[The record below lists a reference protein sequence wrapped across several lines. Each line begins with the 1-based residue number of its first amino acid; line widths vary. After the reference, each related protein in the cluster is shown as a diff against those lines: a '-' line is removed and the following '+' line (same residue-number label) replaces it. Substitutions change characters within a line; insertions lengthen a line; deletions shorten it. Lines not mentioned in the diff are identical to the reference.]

1 MTVTATL
8 PNRSIPVATLMLNGQ
23 RYDIPLNEEWARFF
37 RDLQVRSGGVSGIIP
52 PSSGGTGFSSY
63 TVGDMLYADGVSS
76 LARLNAAA
84 SGNVLL
90 SGTAPSWGK
99 VGLASH
105 VSGVLQEVNGGTGFT
120 AFGAGVADFL
130 QSATSA
136 NLAAALTDETGT
148 GSAVFADGPTL
159 SAPVLGTPASG
170 TLTNC
175 TGLPV
180 STGISGLGTGVATFL
195 ATPSSANLAA
205 SVTDETGTGA
215 LVFANT
221 PTFVT
226 PILGTPTSGN
236 LANCTGYP
244 TSALTGT
251 VPVSQGGTGITSGT
265 SGGIPYFS
273 AANAIASSAALAANQ
288 IVLGGGA
295 GVAPATL
302 GSLGTTTTVLHGNAG
317 GAPTFGAVSLTADVS
332 GTLPAANGGTGQSS
346 YAVGDI
352 LYASAATTL
361 SKLASVA
368 AGSFLRSAGVTTAP
382 VWSTTTL
389 PNSATTGDILYASAS
404 NTYSNLAGVATGNA
418 LISGGVSTAPSW
430 GKIGLTTHV
439 SGTLPEAN
447 GGTGFTAFGSGVS
460 AWLQTPS
467 SANLRTALT
476 DETGTG
482 SLVFANTPTL
492 VTPVIGAATGTSVS
506 LSSTATASAFIP
518 SGSSAPT
525 NGMYLP
531 AANSVSISTNSTER
545 IRVDGSGNVLPFTV
559 GVFGSSGNPWG
570 DMYSSGTIRGNAM
583 QTASSGSGS
592 GLWKLGI
599 AVAGV
604 GLTLNTTSYVEI
616 DIGGTVH
623 KLAKVN

>member
-1 MTVTATL
+1 MAVTATI
-8 PNRSIPVATLMLNGQ
+8 PNRSIPIASLNISGD
-23 RYDIPLNEEWARFF
+23 RYDLQMNEEWARFL
-37 RDLQVRSGGVSGIIP
+37 RDLQVRSGGVTGIIP
-52 PSSGGTGFSSY
+52 ATGGGTGYSSY
-63 TVGDMLYADGVSS
+63 TVGDMLYADTTTS

-90 SGTAPSWGK
+90 SGTSPSWGK
-99 VGLASH
+99 VGLTTH
-105 VSGVLQEVNGGTGFT
+105 VSGVLDEANGGTGFT
-120 AFGAGVADFL
+120 AFGAGVADWL
-130 QSATSA
+130 QTPTSA

-148 GSAVFADGPTL
+148 GSAVFADTPTL
-159 SAPVLGTPASG
+159 IA
-170 TLTNC
+170 
-175 TGLPV
+175 
-180 STGISGLGTGVATFL
+180 
-195 ATPSSANLAA
+195 
-205 SVTDETGTGA
+205 
-215 LVFANT
+215 
-221 PTFVT
+221 
-226 PILGTPTSGN
+226 PILGTPTSGD

-251 VPVSQGGTGITSGT
+251 VTVPQGGTGITSGT

-273 AANAIASSAALAANQ
+273 GVATIASSALLTANAL
-288 IVLGGGA
+288 VLGGGA
-295 GVAPATL
+295 GAAPATL
-302 GSLGTTTTVLHGNAG
+302 GSLGTTTTVLHGNAAG
-317 GAPTFGAVSLTADVS
+317 APSFGAVVLTADVSGILPGANGGTGNGFFAVSGPAASLKTFTFPNASATVLTTDAAVTVAQGGTGITSGTSGGVPYFSGAGTIASSGALTASHLVLGGGAGAAPTVLGSLGTTTTVLHGNAAGAPTFGAVA
-332 GTLPAANGGTGQSS
+332 
-346 YAVGDI
+346 
-352 LYASAATTL
+352 
-361 SKLASVA
+361 
-368 AGSFLRSAGVTTAP
+368 
-382 VWSTTTL
+382 
-389 PNSATTGDILYASAS
+389 
-404 NTYSNLAGVATGNA
+404 
-418 LISGGVSTAPSW
+418 
-430 GKIGLTTHV
+430 LTTDV
-439 SGTLPEAN
+439 TGTLPEGN
-447 GGTGFTAFGSGVS
+447 GGTGFTAFGTGVS

-545 IRVDGSGNVLPFTV
+545 VRIDSSGNVLPFTV

-570 DMYSSGTIRGNAM
+570 DIYSNGTVRGNAL

-604 GLTLNTTSYVEI
+604 GLTLHTTSYVEI
-616 DIGGTVH
+616 DIGGTTH

>member
-1 MTVTATL
+1 MAVTATI
-8 PNRSIPVATLMLNGQ
+8 PNRSIPIASLNISGD
-23 RYDIPLNEEWARFF
+23 RYDLQMNEEWARFL
-37 RDLQVRSGGVSGIIP
+37 RDLQVRSGGVTGVIP
-52 PSSGGTGFSSY
+52 ATGGGTGYSSY
-63 TVGDMLYADGVSS
+63 TVGDMLYADTTTS

-90 SGTAPSWGK
+90 SGTSPSWGK
-99 VGLASH
+99 VGLTTH
-105 VSGVLQEVNGGTGFT
+105 VSGVLDEANGGTGFT
-120 AFGAGVADFL
+120 AFGAGAADWL
-130 QSATSA
+130 QTPTSA

-148 GSAVFADGPTL
+148 GSVVFADTPTL
-159 SAPVLGTPASG
+159 IA
-170 TLTNC
+170 
-175 TGLPV
+175 
-180 STGISGLGTGVATFL
+180 
-195 ATPSSANLAA
+195 
-205 SVTDETGTGA
+205 
-215 LVFANT
+215 
-221 PTFVT
+221 
-226 PILGTPTSGN
+226 PILGTPTSGD

-251 VPVSQGGTGITSGT
+251 VTVPQGGTGITSGA

-273 AANAIASSAALAANQ
+273 GVATIASSALLTANAL
-288 IVLGGGA
+288 VLGGGA
-295 GVAPATL
+295 GAAPATL
-302 GSLGTTTTVLHGNAG
+302 GSLGTTTTVLHGNAAG
-317 GAPTFGAVSLTADVS
+317 APSFGAVVLTADVSGILPGANGGTGNGFFAVSGPAGALKTFTFPNASATVLTTDAAVTVAQGGTGITSGTSGGVPYFSGAGTIASSGALTASHLVLGGGAGAAPTVLGSLGTTTTVLHGNAAGAPTFGAVA
-332 GTLPAANGGTGQSS
+332 
-346 YAVGDI
+346 
-352 LYASAATTL
+352 
-361 SKLASVA
+361 
-368 AGSFLRSAGVTTAP
+368 
-382 VWSTTTL
+382 
-389 PNSATTGDILYASAS
+389 
-404 NTYSNLAGVATGNA
+404 
-418 LISGGVSTAPSW
+418 
-430 GKIGLTTHV
+430 LTTDV
-439 SGTLPEAN
+439 TGTLPEGN
-447 GGTGFTAFGSGVS
+447 GGTGFTAFGAGVS

-545 IRVDGSGNVLPFTV
+545 IRIDSSGNVLPFTV

-570 DMYSSGTIRGNAM
+570 DIYSNGTVRGNAL

-592 GLWKLGI
+592 GLWKLGL

-604 GLTLNTTSYVEI
+604 GLTLHTTSYVEI
-616 DIGGTVH
+616 DIGGTTH

>member
-1 MTVTATL
+1 MAISATI
-8 PNRSIPVATLMLNGQ
+8 PNRSIPIVTLTVNGQ
-23 RYDIPLNEEWARFF
+23 RYDLPMNEEWARFL
-37 RDLQVRSGGVSGIIP
+37 RDLQMRSGGVTGVVP
-52 PSSGGTGFSSY
+52 ATGGGTGFSSY
-63 TVGDMLYADGVSS
+63 TVGDILYADTTTS
-76 LARLNAAA
+76 LSRLNIAA
-84 SGNVLL
+84 SGNVLR
-90 SGTAPSWGK
+90 SGATPSWGK
-99 VGLASH
+99 VGLTTH
-105 VSGVLQEVNGGTGFT
+105 VSGVLQEANGGTGFT
-120 AFGAGVADFL
+120 AFGGGIADFL
-130 QSATSA
+130 QTPTSA
-136 NLAAALTDETGT
+136 NLAAALTDETGS
-148 GSAVFADGPTL
+148 GPAVFANGPTFT
-159 SAPVLGTPASG
+159 APVLGTPASG

-180 STGISGLGTGVATFL
+180 GTGISGLGAGIAAFL

-205 SVTDETGTGA
+205 AVTDETGTGA

-251 VPVSQGGTGITSGT
+251 VTVAQGGTGITAGT
-265 SGGIPYFS
+265 SGGIPYYS

-295 GVAPATL
+295 GAAPATL
-302 GSLGTTTTVLHGNAG
+302 GSLGTTTTVLHGNAA
-317 GAPTFGAVSLTADVS
+317 GAPSFGAVA
-332 GTLPAANGGTGQSS
+332 
-346 YAVGDI
+346 
-352 LYASAATTL
+352 
-361 SKLASVA
+361 
-368 AGSFLRSAGVTTAP
+368 
-382 VWSTTTL
+382 
-389 PNSATTGDILYASAS
+389 
-404 NTYSNLAGVATGNA
+404 
-418 LISGGVSTAPSW
+418 
-430 GKIGLTTHV
+430 LTTDV
-439 SGTLPEAN
+439 TGTLPEAN
-447 GGTGFTAFGSGVS
+447 GGTGFTAFGAGVS

-467 SANLRTALT
+467 SANLRTAVT

-518 SGSSAPT
+518 SGSSTPT

-531 AANSVSISTNSTER
+531 AANTVSLSTNSTER
-545 IRVDGSGNVLPFTV
+545 IRVDSAGNVLPFTV

-570 DMYSSGTIRGNAM
+570 DMYSTGTVRGNAM

-604 GLTLNTTSYVEI
+604 GLTLHTTSYVEI

>member
-1 MTVTATL
+1 MAITATL
-8 PNRSIPVATLMLNGQ
+8 PNRSIPIATLTVNGQ
-23 RYDIPLNEEWARFF
+23 RYDMPMNEEWARFL
-37 RDLQVRSGGVSGIIP
+37 RDLQVRSGGTTGVIQAT
-52 PSSGGTGFSSY
+52 SGGTGYSAY
-63 TVGDMLYADGVSS
+63 TVGDMLYADTATS
-76 LARLNAAA
+76 LSRLNIAAA
-84 SGNVLL
+84 GNALL
-90 SGTAPSWGK
+90 SGTTPSWGK
-99 VGLASH
+99 IGLTTH
-105 VSGVLQEVNGGTGFT
+105 VSGVLQEANGGTGFT
-120 AFGAGVADFL
+120 AFGGGIADFL
-130 QSATSA
+130 QTPTSA

-148 GSAVFADGPTL
+148 GPAVFADGPTL
-159 SAPVLGTPASG
+159 STPVLGTPASG
-170 TLTNC
+170 
-175 TGLPV
+175 
-180 STGISGLGTGVATFL
+180 
-195 ATPSSANLAA
+195 
-205 SVTDETGTGA
+205 D
-215 LVFANT
+215 
-221 PTFVT
+221 
-226 PILGTPTSGN
+226 

-251 VPVSQGGTGITSGT
+251 VTVPQGGTGITSGT
-265 SGGIPYFS
+265 SGGVPYFS
-273 AANAIASSAALAANQ
+273 ASNAIASSAALAANQ

-295 GVAPATL
+295 GAAPATL

-346 YAVGDI
+346 YTVGDI
-352 LYASAATTL
+352 LYASSATTL

-368 AGSFLRSAGVTTAP
+368 AGSYLRSAGVAAAP

-389 PNSATTGDILYASAS
+389 PNSATTGDLLYASAS
-404 NTYSNLAGVATGNA
+404 NVYSNLAGVATGNA

-482 SLVFANTPTL
+482 SLVFADTPTL
-492 VTPVIGAATGTSVS
+492 VTPVIGAATGTSVN

-531 AANSVSISTNSTER
+531 AANSVSISSNSTER
-545 IRVDGSGNVLPFTV
+545 IRIDSAGNVLPFTV
-559 GVFGSSGNPWG
+559 GVFGSVGNPWG
-570 DMYSSGTIRGNAM
+570 DIYSTGTVRGNAM

-592 GLWKLGI
+592 GVWKLGI